1 MTTTTAYESAV
12 AAAFAARLPTAAPTG
27 VRPSRSSG
35 DTGDAVVVSFV
46 GEASAELAVQ
56 ILDPLTLVDGLPDA
70 PLADRLLDALEAS
83 ATALGPGALGEAR
96 IGDASAI
103 FSHPAVQVFDLL
115 DDTERTIGRLAV
127 RVTQLPSNDR
137 TGSGATS
144 SRRLQRIA
152 GVEMDL
158 TVEIGRTR
166 MAVRDVLDLEPGRV
180 VELDRSAG
188 APADV
193 KLNGR
198 IIAHGEIVVVDQD
211 YAVRITRILEN
222 IEA

>member
-1 MTTTTAYESAV
+1 VTSITAYESAV
-12 AAAFAARLPTAAPTG
+12 AAAFAARLPTAAPTT

-35 DTGDAVVVSFV
+35 DTGDAVVVSFI
-46 GEASAELAVQ
+46 GEAGAELAVQ
-56 ILDPLTLVDGLPDA
+56 VLDPLVLVDGLSDA
-70 PLADRLLDALEAS
+70 PLADRLIDALEAS
-83 ATALGPGALGEAR
+83 TGALGPGTIGEIR
-96 IGDASAI
+96 TGDASAI
-103 FSHPAVQVFDLL
+103 FSHPAAHLFDLQ
-115 DDTERTIGRLAV
+115 DETDRTIGRIAV
-127 RVTQLPSNDR
+127 HVTHSPAS
-137 TGSGATS
+137 AAPS

-222 IEA
+222 VEA

>member
-1 MTTTTAYESAV
+1 VTSTIAHESAV
-12 AAAFAARLPTAAPTG
+12 AAAFAARLPTAGPVTA
-27 VRPSRSSG
+27 VAAESSG
-35 DTGDAVVVSFV
+35 DTGEAVVVGYV
-46 GEASAELAVQ
+46 GRTSAELAVQ
-56 ILDPLTLVDGLPDA
+56 ILDQDALVDAMAGHPLPD
-70 PLADRLLDALEAS
+70 RLHSAMDAA
-83 ATALGPGALGEAR
+83 AGVLGPGALGEAR
-96 IGDASAI
+96 VQDASSI
-103 FSHPAVQVFDLL
+103 FTDPLSQVFDLREG
-115 DDTERTIGRLAV
+115 DRTIGRLAV
-127 RVTQLPSNDR
+127 RITHR
-137 TGSGATS
+137 AGSPAGTS
-144 SRRLQRIA
+144 SRRLHRIA

-166 MAVRDVLDLEPGRV
+166 MAVRDVLDLEPGRI

-222 IEA
+222 AEV

>member
-1 MTTTTAYESAV
+1 MTSTVAYESAV
-12 AAAFAARLPTAAPTG
+12 AAAFAARLPTAAPT
-27 VRPSRSSG
+27 VAVASRTSG
-35 DTGDAVVVSFV
+35 DTGDAVIVTYV
-46 GEASAELAVQ
+46 GEASAQLAVQ
-56 ILDPLTLVDGLPDA
+56 LLEPGALIDGIPDA
-70 PLADRLLDALEAS
+70 PLAERLQGALEA
-83 ATALGPGALGEAR
+83 AVGALGVGRLDPAT
-96 IGDASAI
+96 IGDASAV
-103 FSHPAVQVFDLL
+103 FSNPAAQLFDLQ
-115 DDTERTIGRLAV
+115 DDTGHTIGRLAV
-127 RVTQLPSNDR
+127 RVTHSPQTAP
-137 TGSGATS
+137 AA

-166 MAVRDVLDLEPGRV
+166 MAVRDVLDLEPGRI

-193 KLNGR
+193 LLNGR

-222 IEA
+222 VEV

>member
-1 MTTTTAYESAV
+1 VTSTTAHESAV
-12 AAAFAARLPTAAPTG
+12 AAALAARLPTAAPVTA
-27 VRPSRSSG
+27 RAAQASG
-35 DTGDAVVVSFV
+35 DTGEAVVV
-46 GEASAELAVQ
+46 GYIGQTSAQIAVQ
-56 ILDPLTLVDGLPDA
+56 ILDTAALVDGMGDA
-70 PLADRLLDALEAS
+70 PLSDRLHAAMDAA
-83 ATALGPGALGEAR
+83 AGALGPGTL
-96 IGDASAI
+96 GDATVQDASGI
-103 FSHPAVQVFDLL
+103 FAHPLAQVFDLQ
-115 DDTERTIGRLAV
+115 DETGRTIGRLAV
-127 RVTQLPSNDR
+127 RITHT
-137 TGSGATS
+137 TGDADPLGSP
-144 SRRLQRIA
+144 SRRLHRIA

-166 MAVRDVLDLEPGRV
+166 MAVRDVLDLEPGRI

-222 IEA
+222 AEV

>member
-1 MTTTTAYESAV
+1 MTSTTAYETAI
-12 AAAFAARLPTAAPTG
+12 AAAFAARLPTAAPTT
-27 VRPSRSSG
+27 VQPSRSSG

-56 ILDPLTLVDGLPDA
+56 ILDPLALVDGLPDA
-70 PLADRLLDALEAS
+70 PLADRLVDALEAS
-83 ATALGPGALGEAR
+83 TSALGPGALGEAR

-103 FSHPAVQVFDLL
+103 FSHPAAQLFDLQ
-115 DDTERTIGRLAV
+115 DETDRTIGRIAV
-127 RVTQLPSNDR
+127 RVTQSPANVV
-137 TGSGATS
+137 TS

-152 GVEMDL
+152 GVEMEL

-222 IEA
+222 VEA

>member
-1 MTTTTAYESAV
+1 MTITTAHEAAV
-12 AAAFAARLPTAAPTG
+12 AAAFAARLPTAVPVAAHAAQ
-27 VRPSRSSG
+27 SSG
-35 DTGDAVVVSFV
+35 DTGDAVVVGYI
-46 GEASAELAVQ
+46 GETSAQLAVQ
-56 ILDPLTLVDGLPDA
+56 ILDADALVDGLGEA
-70 PLADRLLDALEAS
+70 PLADRLHGALDA
-83 ATALGPGALGEAR
+83 ATEVLGAGTLGEASVE
-96 IGDASAI
+96 DASHI
-103 FSHPAVQVFDLL
+103 FAHPLAQVFDLQ
-115 DDTERTIGRLAV
+115 DGSGRTIGRLAV
-127 RVTQLPSNDR
+127 RITR
-137 TGSGATS
+137 TADGAGGAP

-166 MAVRDVLDLEPGRV
+166 MAVRDVLDLEPGRI

-222 IEA
+222 SGV

>member
-1 MTTTTAYESAV
+1 MTSTTAYESAV
-12 AAAFAARLPTAAPTG
+12 AAAFAARLPTAAPTT
-27 VRPSRSSG
+27 VRPSQASG
-35 DTGDAVVVSFV
+35 DTGDAVVVNYV

-56 ILDPLTLVDGLPDA
+56 ILDPSVLIDGVPNA
-70 PLADRLLDALEAS
+70 SLADRLHDALEAS
-83 ATALGPGALGEAR
+83 ASALGPGAIGGSR
-96 IGDASAI
+96 IGDASPI
-103 FSHPAVQVFDLL
+103 FSHPSTQLFDLQ
-115 DDTERTIGRLAV
+115 DETDRTIGRLAV
-127 RVTQLPSNDR
+127 RITRSPQSA
-137 TGSGATS
+137 ATS
-144 SRRLQRIA
+144 SRRLHRIA
-152 GVEMDL
+152 GVEMEL

-198 IIAHGEIVVVDQD
+198 IIAHGEVVVVDQD

-222 IEA
+222 VEA

>member
-1 MTTTTAYESAV
+1 MTSTTAHESAV
-12 AAAFAARLPTAAPTG
+12 AAAFAARLPTAAPATA
-27 VRPSRSSG
+27 RAAQASG
-35 DTGDAVVVSFV
+35 DTGEAVVASFI
-46 GEASAELAVQ
+46 GDTSAQLAVQ
-56 ILDPLTLVDGLPDA
+56 LLDPAALVDGMPDA
-70 PLADRLLDALEAS
+70 PLTDRLHGTLIAAVG
-83 ATALGPGALGEAR
+83 ALGPGTLGDPALE
-96 IGDASAI
+96 DASAV
-103 FSHPAVQVFDLL
+103 FTHPLAQVFDLV
-115 DDTERTIGRLAV
+115 DDAERTIGRLAV
-127 RVTQLPSNDR
+127 RITR
-137 TGSGATS
+137 TSGAAAAP
-144 SRRLQRIA
+144 SRRLNRIA

-166 MAVRDVLDLEPGRV
+166 MAVREVLDLEPGRI

-222 IEA
+222 VEV